1 VVSCCKL
8 NIVKQALLNY
18 PLKCQGIDY
27 FIFTVDVLILKM
39 CRGTFD
45 VRTNILAIFD
55 YTIII

>member
-1 VVSCCKL
+1 LLQIKHRQTS
-8 NIVKQALLNY
+8 LLNY